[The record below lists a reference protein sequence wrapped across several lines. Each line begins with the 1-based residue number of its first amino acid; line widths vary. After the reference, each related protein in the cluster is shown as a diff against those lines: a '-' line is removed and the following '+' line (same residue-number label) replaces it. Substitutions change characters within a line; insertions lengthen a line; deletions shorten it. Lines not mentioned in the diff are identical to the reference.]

1 MRPLVVDTLAQAPQ
15 PRARRVRHFTCCGLL
30 HCCGLLNLGR
40 LPHRLFY
47 GHWPDKNGRGLT
59 TLIVEQVSHHPPI
72 TAYYISNASRKIAL
86 QGHSAQKTSF
96 SGELLALWRCAPDNA
111 PAH

>member
-1 MRPLVVDTLAQAPQ
+1 MLGEYVISPAADYL
-15 PRARRVRHFTCCGLL
+15 HTCCGITES
-30 HCCGLLNLGR
+30 GI
-40 LPHRLFY
+40 RLFY

-72 TAYYISNASRKIAL
+72 TAYYISNESRKITL

-96 SGELLALWRCAPDNA
+96 SGESLALWRCAPNNA
-111 PAH
+111 HY

>member
-1 MRPLVVDTLAQAPQ
+1 MLGEYVILP
-15 PRARRVRHFTCCGLL
+15 CCGLP
-30 HCCGLLNLGR
+30 HSCCGITDLG
-40 LPHRLFY
+40 LVRLFY

-72 TAYYISNASRKIAL
+72 TAYYISNESRKISL

-96 SGELLALWRCAPDNA
+96 SGELFAL
-111 PAH
+111 